1 MSRTKTMAMA
11 TAAAATAALAIASP
25 ASAWTGGAITANLSS
40 PLTVNSTIGTATC
53 TSSTLN
59 GSVTAAG
66 ALTVSSASIG
76 GCTGTF
82 SISVTPTNLPW
93 GGTLGTS
100 SATITGFRVSANVGV
115 LGGITCIYG
124 GNLSGAISGSA
135 PSLKATF
142 SNVTVNK
149 ISSGSHWFCPGSA
162 TIGGAYTITGPG
174 L

>member
-1 MSRTKTMAMA
+1 MSRTKTLALATA
-11 TAAAATAALAIASP
+11 TAAAAALAIASP

-40 PLTVNSTIGTATC
+40 PLTVNSSIGTATC

-59 GSVTAAG
+59 GSVTADEV
-66 ALTVSSASIG
+66 LTVSSASIG

-93 GGTLGTS
+93 GGTLGANS
-100 SATITGFRVSANVGV
+100 VSITGFQVSANVGV
-115 LGGITCIYG
+115 FGGITCIYG
-124 GNLSGAISGSA
+124 GSLNGSVTGSA
-135 PSLKATF
+135 PTLQASF

-149 ISSGSHWFCPGSA
+149 VSSGSHWFCPGSA
-162 TIGGAYTITGPG
+162 TISGGYTITGPG